1 MEGDEGSES
10 RVGVCA
16 KLHVCMHVLSVSLH
30 CAVLRNIVLCSA
42 ILYNTILCYTVLCC
56 AVQCSAEQYSAI

>member
-30 CAVLRNIVLCSA
+30 CAVLCYIVPYYSIQCYT
-42 ILYNTILCYTVLCC
+42 ILYYAVPWC
-56 AVQCSAEQYSAI
+56 AMLHLRVG